1 MKKLLYN
8 ISLVGILMMLL
19 SSCDLDLQTDYDY
32 NQKVDDPHIN
42 MQHGSMSPPTMKTF
56 PC

>member
-32 NQKVDDPHIN
+32 NQRWMIHI
-42 MQHGSMSPPTMKTF
+42 ST
-56 PC
+56 

>member
-19 SSCDLDLQTDYDY
+19 SSCDLDLQTETMITT
-32 NQKVDDPHIN
+32 KRWMIHI
-42 MQHGSMSPPTMKTF
+42 SI
-56 PC
+56 